1 MKKICLFAIAALLL
15 VVLASCAEPVT
26 PVGYTRYDKSGEEYV
41 FYDSLMYLDQIKV
54 YRNKAAFDSED
65 LYDMTFDFGRCL
77 GRDELDDV
85 SYTLVDMSTTPIY
98 MSLLVYKDSP
108 LYGESKKVYLNGKAL
123 VPSDTDDEGSFVR
136 YNFDSI
142 DLNRT
147 NPKGHIDKSAVNS
160 LEYK

>member
-1 MKKICLFAIAALLL
+1 
-15 VVLASCAEPVT
+15 
-26 PVGYTRYDKSGEEYV
+26 
-41 FYDSLMYLDQIKV
+41 
-54 YRNKAAFDSED
+54 
-65 LYDMTFDFGRCL
+65 MTFDFGRCL

-108 LYGESKKVYLNGKAL
+108 LYGETKKVYLNGKAL
-123 VPSDTDDEGSFVR
+123 TPSNTADEVKFVR

-142 DLNRT
+142 DLKRT
-147 NPKGHIDKSAVNS
+147 NPKGKIDKSAVNS